1 MREQVTAEMW
11 EKLNQLYL
19 FVSGDDARELWRQS
33 PHLFLRQVAEDSH
46 RFIGT
51 TDATLTHGEGWD
63 FIQMGKMLERADC
76 TSRILDVKY
85 HLLLPDGEGVGGNV
99 DSIQWHAV
107 LRSCSALDGY
117 MKSHPGQVAPW
128 RVADFLLLHN
138 DFPRSIRFCAQRLDN
153 AIHRVTGSAENR
165 YIHEAERLAGRLCA
179 ELNYASVASVFESG
193 LHEFLEQTQRQLAEI
208 ADALWE
214 VYFSGQ
220 NLRAA

>member
-1 MREQVTAEMW
+1 M
-11 EKLNQLYL
+11 
-19 FVSGDDARELWRQS
+19 
-33 PHLFLRQVAEDSH
+33 AEDSH

-51 TDATLTHGEGWD
+51 TDATLTHSEGWD

-99 DSIQWHAV
+99 DSIQWLAV

-117 MKSHPGQVAPW
+117 MKSHPGAVVPW
-128 RVADFLLLHN
+128 RVADFLLL
-138 DFPRSIRFCAQRLDN
+138 DDYFPRSIRFCAQRLDN

-165 YIHEAERLAGRLCA
+165 YIHEAERLAGRLCG
-179 ELNYASVASVFESG
+179 ELNYASIASVFEDG
-193 LHEFLEQTQRQLAEI
+193 LHEFLEQIQRQLAEI

-214 VYFSGQ
+214 VYFSGE